1 MHYRCKF
8 KRIKYNKEILMKR
21 ISISAFIVG
30 FLLIS
35 AVGVAYSGMM
45 MGHGDM
51 VGCPLMGNNAAVCNM
66 NPLEHFSAWQN
77 LFAAIP
83 VQSTVISLLLL
94 LAVFFLFRLHQ
105 FLWLLHPSPQRVY
118 VHIKPEVSTYDPLR
132 RFMARGLMHPK
143 IF

>member
-1 MHYRCKF
+1 
-8 KRIKYNKEILMKR
+8 MKK
-21 ISISAFIVG
+21 ISISAFLVG
-30 FLLIS
+30 FLLIG

-45 MGHGDM
+45 TGHGDM

-66 NPLEHFSAWQN
+66 SPLERLSAWQN

-83 VQSTVISLLLL
+83 AQNTASILLLL
-94 LAVFFLFRLHQ
+94 LAVFFAFQLRR

-118 VHIKPEVSTYDPLR
+118 VRTKPEVLLYDPLR
-132 RFMARGLMHPK
+132 RFIARGLMHPK